1 MDIYARHSFTLDAA
15 SRPFRALV
23 SRLFVALL
31 MLLLPCASHAD
42 EVARELN
49 GTWQVDAGASDDLDD
64 VADKLNA
71 ELNER
76 DRARRRDEKDR
87 QSYNGKSRYQRQM
100 DAVNEMIREDNR
112 TRQWGGPPEVRS
124 MIEAQRIKL
133 YIANR
138 VVVLYDDAR
147 RRLLAVNPTGR
158 AYSVSGSEFTSDE
171 IGRSLTF
178 FDEGDLVIE
187 TELAVGGRLVE
198 RFAFDTETGGMRV
211 TIRQRE
217 LRSGPWLEMTRIFEP
232 AG

>member
-1 MDIYARHSFTLDAA
+1 MTAW
-15 SRPFRALV
+15 
-23 SRLFVALL
+23 
-31 MLLLPCASHAD
+31 PCANHAD
-42 EVARELN
+42 EVDRQLN
-49 GTWQVDAGASDDLDD
+49 GTWQLDAKASDELDE

-87 QSYNGKSRYQRQM
+87 KSYSGSNRYQRQM

-112 TRQWGGPPEVRS
+112 SRQWGGPPEVRA
-124 MIEAQRIKL
+124 MIEAERIKL
-133 YIANR
+133 YVANR

-147 RRLLAVNPTGR
+147 RRLLTVNPTGR
-158 AYSVSGSEFTSDE
+158 AFSVSGAEFTADE

-178 FDEGDLVIE
+178 FEDGDLVIE
-187 TELAVGGRLVE
+187 TELAVGGKLVE
-198 RFAFDTETGGMRV
+198 RFAFDAQTGGMRV

-217 LRSGPWLEMTRIFEP
+217 LRTGPWLELTRVFQP